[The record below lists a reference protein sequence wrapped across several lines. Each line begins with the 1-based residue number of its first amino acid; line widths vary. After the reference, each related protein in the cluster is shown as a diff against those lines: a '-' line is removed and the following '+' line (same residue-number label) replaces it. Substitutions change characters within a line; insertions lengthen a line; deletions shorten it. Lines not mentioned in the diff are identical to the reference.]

1 MNYKSNVCPY
11 NDLFIY
17 HLEGRFRDEDEKDL
31 GKEYLGNW
39 VEDNYSFLF
48 FSADPGYGIQI
59 ILDQQSHLKL
69 LDIYSFSYEGW
80 QGGGFEE
87 NRVEEFIIVPPWQR
101 SCTDIDEYKI
111 ILDPGVVFGNGLHPT
126 TKDCIRAISFL
137 KKHYSFKKVIDIGT
151 GTGIL
156 AISAAHLGATDVS
169 AVDLNPLAVKTAI
182 KNVSLNC
189 YEKNIKVYEGSA
201 EYFSNNK
208 ADLLIANI
216 HFEVI
221 KSFFSCN
228 GFFNKKYYIFSGL
241 MRSQAGDLRELI
253 SRYSLSVIN
262 EWEYEMTWYT
272 ILARGDLYEER

>member
-1 MNYKSNVCPY
+1 LNYKSNVCPY
-11 NDLFIY
+11 NDLFVY
-17 HLEGRFRDEDEKDL
+17 HLEGRFRDEDEKNL

-69 LDIYSFSYEGW
+69 LDIYSFSYEEW

-87 NRVEEFIIVPPWQR
+87 NSVEEFIIVAPWQR
-101 SCTDIDEYKI
+101 SCTDIDQYKI
-111 ILDPGVVFGNGLHPT
+111 ILDPGNGLHPT

-156 AISAAHLGATDVS
+156 AISAVCLGATDVS
-169 AVDLNPLAVKTAI
+169 AVDLNPLSVKTAI
-182 KNVSLNC
+182 NNVSLNC
-189 YEKNIKVYEGSA
+189 YEKNIKVYEGRA
-201 EYFSNNK
+201 EDFSNNK

-228 GFFNKKYYIFSGL
+228 GFLNKKYCIFSGL
-241 MRSQAGDLRELI
+241 MRSQVADLRELI
-253 SRYSLSVIN
+253 SKYDMSIIK

-272 ILARGDLYEER
+272 ILARGDLYEKQ